1 MCSQEG
7 QVSFPGL
14 GAQKGTGSVET
25 EAPRR
30 RVLVGGS
37 LVLALGEG
45 LPRPTRVEE
54 LGAVRQLRR
63 GLRMPRSVRWSLAP
77 AVLRLSNLRNCS
89 EILSAALAVRPV
101 ISPWHVCK
109 C

>member
-1 MCSQEG
+1 ME
-7 QVSFPGL
+7 P
-14 GAQKGTGSVET
+14 
-25 EAPRR
+25 EAPRQW
-30 RVLVGGS
+30 VLVGDS

-54 LGAVRQLRR
+54 LGAAGQLRR
-63 GLRMPRSVRWSLAP
+63 GIRTPRSVRWSLTP

-89 EILSAALAVRPV
+89 EIVSAALAERPV